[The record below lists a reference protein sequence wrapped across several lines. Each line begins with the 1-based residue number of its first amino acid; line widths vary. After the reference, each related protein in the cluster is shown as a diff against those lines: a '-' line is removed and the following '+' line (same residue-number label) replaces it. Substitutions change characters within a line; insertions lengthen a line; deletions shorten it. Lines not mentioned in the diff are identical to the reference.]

1 MPSAIS
7 ADSPRQR
14 RSAPRRRR
22 CCATPTT
29 SASRPASRQSTSSP
43 RRTCRAACAWSR
55 AAERTWPRSTSSSA
69 TAWWPR
75 IRRRSRARSTSSPAR
90 RFRSAPQRAIRT
102 SSTRSRTV
110 SRPSVPTAPRRRSTS
125 AITSIS
131 ASRLIQ
137 GSSPSKAEM
146 PGWSV
151 DPYGAKFED
160 GWIWGMGAHDDK
172 GGIAAA
178 FCGLEAVIRSG
189 TILKGD
195 VLLCPVVAHK
205 LGGAG
210 TRALLKSG
218 VRADLCINMEHSNN
232 TIANVCVGVV
242 MVRIRVEAPELFFR
256 YSAEAKAQYWNP
268 IEQLCEVVRR
278 IGPSLDPIPEGSWM
292 NFVPHPELP
301 GFPTHTFDT
310 FHKEHYYQKNHSG
323 LHSKQAELL
332 LQFRTVPGQTL
343 QSMRADISALLEGIR
358 RDHPAFNYSFEM
370 PATGSEDG
378 WCQEPMACAADHD
391 LVATLATG
399 QQLASGTPAVVGGW
413 GRLGNVGDGNIIA
426 AHGIPTVQYG
436 PGEIRIYKE
445 WPTADER
452 VRLSDLVTA
461 ARAVAYATARLRG

>member
-1 MPSAIS
+1 MTTELSGVQTHVDAARVLEVEQALLRIPSSAFQEQAI
-7 ADSPRQR
+7 ADHL
-14 RSAPRRRR
+14 
-22 CCATPTT
+22 
-29 SASRPASRQSTSSP
+29 
-43 RRTCRAACAWSR
+43 
-55 AAERTWPRSTSSSA
+55 AERMEDIGLDVTMMDVVHPFD
-69 TAWWPR
+69 P
-75 IRRRSRARSTSSPAR
+75 
-90 RFRSAPQRAIRT
+90 
-102 SSTRSRTV
+102 
-110 SRPSVPTAPRRRSTS
+110 
-125 AITSIS
+125 AITS
-131 ASRLIQ
+131 RQPMGVLR
-137 GSSPSKAEM
+137 GSGEGPSLMLNGHMDPGVEM

-160 GWIWGMGAHDDK
+160 GWVWGMGAHDDK

-178 FCGLEAVIRSG
+178 FCGVEAIIRSG
-189 TILKGD
+189 TRLKGD
-195 VLLCPVVAHK
+195 VLLCPVIAHK

-210 TRALLKSG
+210 TRALLRSG

-232 TIANVCVGVV
+232 TIANVCVGIV

-268 IEQLCEVVRR
+268 IEQLCEVIRR
-278 IGPSLDPIPEGSWM
+278 IGPSLDPIPQARWM
-292 NFVPHPELP
+292 NFSSHPELP

-310 FHKEHYYQKNHSG
+310 FHKEHYYQKNHTG

-343 QSMRADISALLEGIR
+343 QSVRADVAALLEGIW
-358 RDHPAFNYSFEM
+358 RDHPAFNYSFEV
-370 PATGSEDG
+370 PARGTEEG

-391 LVATLATG
+391 LVAALATG
-399 QQLASGTPAVVGGW
+399 QELASGAQAVVGGW

-436 PGEIRIYKE
+436 PGDIRIYEE

-461 ARAVAYATARLRG
+461 ARAVAYATVRLCG